1 MLVLLLLFFLFW
13 QYNKDQA
20 IPFWM
25 KTLSGMS
32 SGAIAV
38 TIGTP
43 MDVALVRM
51 QSDSMKPERERRN
64 YKHVIDALRRCA
76 AEEGVR
82 SLYAVGFSSIS

>member
-1 MLVLLLLFFLFW
+1 
-13 QYNKDQA
+13 
-20 IPFWM
+20 M
-25 KTLSGMS
+25 KTLSGMG

-51 QSDSMKPERERRN
+51 QSDSMKPKAERRN

-76 AEEGVR
+76 AEEGMGA
-82 SLYAVGFSSIS
+82 LYA